1 MSAIAS
7 HRRSVP
13 GSACGPTKSV
23 TPIATVAAAIA
34 ASSSRF
40 FMKPASARALVLQG
54 ILLSSRCQPSPFVAV
69 VVAGLQTPSFSVAV
83 FRGGSFGPWAV
94 VGAAFLSTVVFV
106 WSLLGGVLAPLRL

>member
-13 GSACGPTKSV
+13 GSACAPTKSV

-54 ILLSSRCQPSPFVAV
+54 ILLSPRCQPSPFVAV
-69 VVAGLQTPSFSVAV
+69 VVAGLLTLSFAVALFV
-83 FRGGSFGPWAV
+83 GFLQVRGRLHLA
-94 VGAAFLSTVVFV
+94 
-106 WSLLGGVLAPLRL
+106 GVCAL

>member
-13 GSACGPTKSV
+13 GSACAPTKSV

-54 ILLSSRCQPSPFVAV
+54 ILLSPRCQPSPFVAV
-69 VVAGLQTPSFSVAV
+69 VVAGFLTRSFSVGC
-83 FRGGSFGPWAV
+83 FGG
-94 VGAAFLSTVVFV
+94 FLHVPGRL
-106 WSLLGGVLAPLRL
+106 LLGGCCTLFL